1 MMKSL
6 WDKASEYGS
15 KAKEYLKKGEE
26 QTKKEEELEKAY
38 AEKYNGLKKEIEN
51 FQNDS
56 IKNYEEKIKSLN
68 SSVTL
73 FKEENENLQNL
84 LKNKSEVEI
93 EIKSLKEILLEKDKQ
108 LIDKEEKIQKFEKE
122 MSGYKIE
129 IESLRKLNEIPKL
142 EIVQQD
148 PLYNDNLIQES
159 DTFII
164 EMLIKIKEYFLKF
177 EESSKYDFNKKT
189 FEIKEHPE
197 KLDEVATSSTNT
209 DLNLNNNVE
218 ENINIHNTTNTL
230 NEQQATNQNA
240 ESSKKKKRRNNK
252 KSVKYEPDEINV
264 KDETKEDQENKSIE
278 QKEEFKEHSISKI
291 EEVPE
296 FSNNS
301 TNYIDQNLSKIETTV
316 EKKLDLNIEIENLK
330 NDLIIIFK
338 KSDFFS
344 NLQNNLNNLKLNEE
358 SYKSYKNQLE
368 IINTTLKIQLVNLT
382 SDLNEKETLN
392 KTLEKDKES
401 LTVQINQKNQEIK
414 SLDEKVPEYQKEIK
428 TYKED
433 INSLSLEI
441 TYLKN
446 SNINH
451 ETEKL
456 NLKSQIDNL
465 QSELTNNLEKCKN
478 ENELESLNL
487 KENIET
493 LNVKLINY
501 ESENKK
507 SQDTMNN
514 LKQTFKQFF
523 LMLLDEDIFIDL
535 IEKTF
540 KITDTNL
547 LFESLYKLTKLIKPK
562 FTINLYSSVMKDS
575 TIWGRLSKYNL
586 DIETLYEYTEIKSLS
601 QLENLSSQEENENS
615 NHFHRILICNLCNYI
630 DSLNSSITKQTK
642 TNQDLSSQLKSVK
655 ETLEESKK
663 NDGEKY
669 DLLNKHI
676 TKLQQ
681 DCRENLKIE
690 KTLKETIETLES
702 ANKEIKFEQEKMK
715 EKNKSMNILHEELNK
730 EKSILNDKI
739 LSLNQQLDLFKVEN
753 SELIDKSSESEQK
766 IRKLQDSIKELKKE
780 NESQISLLRE
790 MDKIRNS
797 LHEKIETINKKDQ
810 EINKLI
816 NAYKDLEEFIE
827 SLKIEKE
834 NVSEMYKK
842 QIFDMAAE
850 LETIKESNR
859 IYEDKFQNESQFDK
873 KKYEEM
879 EKLVTDMEIENKHL
893 KEQKEKM
900 KKYSE
905 EILIKVKNDLKDT
918 EFMIDKRMISNIL
931 IKYFEQGLNS
941 SIKISLLD
949 TLANFMG
956 FNNDERRKIGLSASN
971 NQKMITSQSGAN
983 DKLKNLS
990 DELYDFILNA

>member
-1 MMKSL
+1 MKSL